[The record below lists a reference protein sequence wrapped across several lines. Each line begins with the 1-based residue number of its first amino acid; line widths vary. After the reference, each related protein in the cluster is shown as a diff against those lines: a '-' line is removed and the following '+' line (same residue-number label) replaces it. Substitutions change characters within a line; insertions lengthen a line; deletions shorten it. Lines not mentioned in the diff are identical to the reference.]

1 MWKFQRLQSGANC
14 IAQIGRKIKTS
25 LNREVIEFKNLPK
38 SVGEEIREIQGGR
51 S

>member
-1 MWKFQRLQSGANC
+1 MRKIQRLQSGANC
-14 IAQIGRKIKTS
+14 IAQIGRKLKTS
-25 LNREVIEFKNLPK
+25 FNREAIPFSSLPK